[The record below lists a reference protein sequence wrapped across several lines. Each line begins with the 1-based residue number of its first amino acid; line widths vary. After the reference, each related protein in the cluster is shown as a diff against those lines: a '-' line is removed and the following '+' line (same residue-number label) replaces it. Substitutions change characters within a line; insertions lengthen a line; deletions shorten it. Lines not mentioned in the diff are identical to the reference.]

1 MEKGEKKNIIVIKIL
16 IILLFFIL
24 FFLMY
29 LSVRNIYNNATFYL
43 NGEKIMNLDLNA
55 NYEEPGFVAVLNGK
69 NIKNKVKV
77 KSDVDTSKFGE
88 YTVKYTLE
96 YKYLFIKKE
105 LIRTVS
111 VKDLIS
117 PELNVNSDDHIYL
130 YVNENFEMPTF
141 NASDNIDGDIT
152 SKVKVHSNIDIKKV
166 GNYNITYS
174 VTDSSNNET
183 KKI

>member
-1 MEKGEKKNIIVIKIL
+1 MEKGEKKNIIVVKSL

-24 FFLMY
+24 LFLIY
-29 LSVRNIYNNATFYL
+29 LSVRNIYNNEKFYL
-43 NGEKIMNLDLNA
+43 NGEKTMNLDLNA
-55 NYEEPGFVAVLNGK
+55 NYEEPGYVAVLNGK

-77 KSDVDTSKFGE
+77 KADVDTSKFGE

-117 PELNVNSDDHIYL
+117 PELDHFHL
-130 YVNENFEMPTF
+130 
-141 NASDNIDGDIT
+141 
-152 SKVKVHSNIDIKKV
+152 
-166 GNYNITYS
+166 
-174 VTDSSNNET
+174 
-183 KKI
+183 

>member
-111 VKDLIS
+111 VKDLVS
-117 PELNVNSDDHIYL
+117 PELNVNSDDHIYIRNCSGCGIAGSSFFTRT
-130 YVNENFEMPTF
+130 YVCEYYMLGCMGCTVLCCILP
-141 NASDNIDGDIT
+141 G
-152 SKVKVHSNIDIKKV
+152 
-166 GNYNITYS
+166 
-174 VTDSSNNET
+174 
-183 KKI
+183 